1 MPNLNELA
9 SLIDVS
15 ADNPALS
22 AGHPFINVSNGIY
35 WSSTSYFGGAGGSPQ
50 AWTIRLGD
58 GRYMNDSSA
67 NVKATAFNNVWAVKG
82 AGGGTAPLQS
92 TGMYVSYV
100 AGDDGSLQAG
110 VPLTYPRWIDNGN
123 GTLTDTMTGLHRLKK
138 TDCIHQP
145 WAAAIAEVNSL
156 ASRQCGLTDGSVAGD
171 WRMPN
176 RNELQSLSDRMETN
190 HADFFNQ
197 TYTWKIGQTLY
208 QLPILSNFMVSEY
221 YWASTT
227 NAADPTEAWT
237 VYSCDFG
244 VYDTS
249 KANIGYTLA
258 VR

>member
-1 MPNLNELA
+1 
-9 SLIDVS
+9 
-15 ADNPALS
+15 
-22 AGHPFINVSNGIY
+22 
-35 WSSTSYFGGAGGSPQ
+35 
-50 AWTIRLGD
+50 
-58 GRYMNDSSA
+58 
-67 NVKATAFNNVWAVKG
+67 
-82 AGGGTAPLQS
+82 
-92 TGMYVSYV
+92 
-100 AGDDGSLQAG
+100 
-110 VPLTYPRWIDNGN
+110 
-123 GTLTDTMTGLHRLKK
+123 MTGLHWLKK

-156 ASRQCGLTDGSVAGD
+156 ASGQCGLTDGSVAGD

-208 QLPILSNFMVSEY
+208 QLPIFSNFMVSEY
-221 YWASTT
+221 YWTSTT

-249 KANIGYTLA
+249 KANNWIHA
-258 VR
+258 RSEVRSMVRNISVDILPPLV